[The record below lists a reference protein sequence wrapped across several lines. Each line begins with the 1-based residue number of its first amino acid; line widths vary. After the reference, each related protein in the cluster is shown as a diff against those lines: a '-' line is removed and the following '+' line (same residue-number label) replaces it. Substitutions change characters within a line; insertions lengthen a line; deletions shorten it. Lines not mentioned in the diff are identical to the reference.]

1 MPAWMQLVVKSVLV
15 SQVWWAQISSA
26 AGRGSSGA
34 VDRLPAE
41 ESGDEEHRDHRQTA
55 AQVGQDELGQQGDG
69 ALAGLAQVAAH
80 ADDAVE
86 GCVDERAGVEAMCGE
101 WMLGVALRAV
111 ARAVTIG
118 ISQLLGILLHRAG
131 ERV

>member
-1 MPAWMQLVVKSVLV
+1 MPAEQT
-15 SQVWWAQISSA
+15 
-26 AGRGSSGA
+26 
-34 VDRLPAE
+34 
-41 ESGDEEHRDHRQTA
+41 GDEEQRDHRQTA

-86 GCVDERAGVEAMCGE
+86 GRVDERARVEAMRGE
-101 WMLGVALRAV
+101 WMFGMALRAV
-111 ARAVTIG
+111 AGAITIG
-118 ISQLLGILLHRAG
+118 VSQLLGILLHRAG